1 LKIDTVKRLVVED
14 FPVESRAFVQKLA
27 VVLNPFLDSVTTCL
41 TSNITA
47 DNLKGK
53 VWSIDLPIGKSTS
66 TVAWDLNETPTNVQ
80 ITKLALSTGL
90 PPAAAFALSWSYAN
104 KQVTLTFLGLDASK
118 AHKTTIEGR
127 V

>member
-53 VWSIDLPIGKSTS
+53 VWSIDLP
-66 TVAWDLNETPTNVQ
+66 AWDLNETPTNVQ